1 MLFILIS
8 CESSRNFSV
17 FSSQE
22 ASKKEIRQEEVL
34 KSPKDD
40 ASVKE
45 DSNVTIRKKKKTK
58 NKGDLTLSD
67 ISIIG
72 EARKDKSEIISFFF
86 DLFDDNSDEDKLSTK
101 QQLNEKSKIKD
112 SKEDLKNKNDRE
124 TKTIKSAKITKSD
137 LIRKQQDEME
147 ESIQTKKIREK
158 VQNNKKQDVNEKE
171 ASSKI
176 KNNWFWQSWSRPPG
190 PEAMKMT
197 AFRFLPKWILKV
209 IRLK

>member
-58 NKGDLTLSD
+58 LTLNFMKLKMK
-67 ISIIG
+67 
-72 EARKDKSEIISFFF
+72 EY
-86 DLFDDNSDEDKLSTK
+86 DE
-101 QQLNEKSKIKD
+101 
-112 SKEDLKNKNDRE
+112 LK
-124 TKTIKSAKITKSD
+124 
-137 LIRKQQDEME
+137 
-147 ESIQTKKIREK
+147 KK
-158 VQNNKKQDVNEKE
+158 
-171 ASSKI
+171 
-176 KNNWFWQSWSRPPG
+176 
-190 PEAMKMT
+190 
-197 AFRFLPKWILKV
+197 
-209 IRLK
+209 